1 MKYLAIST
9 IVLLSSLTGNL
20 SAESAPCAHCEVIRE
35 YNKTH
40 HQNFEYYDAYLQTLG
55 VDRDGNETHL
65 SDANN
70 SKDVKDV
77 KDSKKTSDDKP
88 SQVAEK

>member
-1 MKYLAIST
+1 MNYLVLSI
-9 IVLLSSLTGNL
+9 IVAVNGLTCNL
-20 SAESAPCAHCEVIRE
+20 SAESASCARCEVIRE

-40 HQNFEYYDAYLQTLG
+40 HENFEYYDTYLQTLG
-55 VDRDGNETHL
+55 LDRNGNESYL

-70 SKDVKDV
+70 SKDVKDAT
-77 KDSKKTSDDKP
+77 KTLDDKP